1 MINRRMFSKALAVT
15 AVGMVLG
22 APHTAFADDSETAA
36 EIAFTP
42 EIARALG
49 ENFAKTMASRT
60 EMSVYGV
67 RPFFDPQ
74 GLPLGY
80 VVQFCCEGAPHGYVV
95 FEPQDELVSEYSL
108 AEGVVGPGFVFGDQG
123 RSVSND
129 IIIRMNPLLF
139 ALVDGRNGEGHDD
152 LGRPVS
158 IDGGPLSRATL
169 NQMMIRYDQLF
180 VQYTVISDNTVEQFS
195 AFDQEYLQK
204 LDSSGRY
211 ACSVASGFAVCD
223 NYGALN
229 GSNMA
234 NDFRTLWSLIGPH
247 KTSSGWSA
255 DLKQT
260 ATGVKT
266 FCQRRGKTVLT
277 EVMASKPSMSK
288 IQKHIDAGNL
298 LTLGLHTSSEDH
310 GVTVEG
316 YAFVTKLGTRAS
328 GGNPMLIIYD
338 GWHSY
343 PRCIRYDA
351 AFTSVQGAFY
361 VK

>member
-1 MINRRMFSKALAVT
+1 MINRRMFSKALFVT
-15 AVGMVLG
+15 AAGVVLG
-22 APHTAFADDSETAA
+22 TPTVALAEDSADSA
-36 EIAFTP
+36 EVAFTP
-42 EIARALG
+42 EVARALG
-49 ENFAKTMASRT
+49 ENFAKTMTSQAD
-60 EMSVYGV
+60 MSVHEV
-67 RPFFDPQ
+67 WPFFDLQ

-80 VVQFCCEGAPHGYVV
+80 IVQFFCEGAPHGYVIL
-95 FEPQDELVSEYSL
+95 EPKDELVSEYSF
-108 AEGVVGPGFVFGDQG
+108 AEGAAGPGFAFGAQS
-123 RSVSND
+123 RSASDTLVV
-129 IIIRMNPLLF
+129 RVNPLLF
-139 ALVDGRNGEGHDD
+139 AFVDGCSGEGCDD
-152 LGRPVS
+152 LGRSAS

-169 NQMMIRYDQLF
+169 NQMMISYDQLF
-180 VQYTVISDNTVEQFS
+180 AQYTVISDNTVEQFS

-204 LDSSGRY
+204 LDTSGRY

-223 NYGALN
+223 NYGTLN

-234 NDFRTLWSLIGPH
+234 GDFRTLWNLIGPH
-247 KTSSGWSA
+247 KTSGGWSA
-255 DLKQT
+255 DLNQT
-260 ATGVKT
+260 AAGVKT
-266 FCQRRGKTVLT
+266 FCQRKGKTVLT
-277 EVMASKPSMSK
+277 EVVASKPSMSK

-328 GGNPMLIIYD
+328 GGNPMLVIYD

-351 AFTSVQGAFY
+351 DFKSVQGAFY